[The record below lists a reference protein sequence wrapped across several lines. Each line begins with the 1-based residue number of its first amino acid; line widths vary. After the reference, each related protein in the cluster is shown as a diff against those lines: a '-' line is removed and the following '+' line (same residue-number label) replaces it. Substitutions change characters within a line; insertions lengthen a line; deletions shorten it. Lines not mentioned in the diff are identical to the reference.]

1 MKTSRWFQSE
11 VIWLLRCRCWE
22 MSIIKLNKNKC
33 VIAEIKWIPLINSL
47 IMCFTLLQN
56 HNCLA
61 NYYLSCTPFGANTF
75 HYTQENNKIT
85 LETNRP
91 HSITLYDERF
101 LTVGDACID

>member
-1 MKTSRWFQSE
+1 
-11 VIWLLRCRCWE
+11 
-22 MSIIKLNKNKC
+22 
-33 VIAEIKWIPLINSL
+33 
-47 IMCFTLLQN
+47 MCFTLLQN

-91 HSITLYDERF
+91 YSITLYDECF